1 MILYE
6 SRKAT
11 AECRKAFIES
21 VYGESESLYES
32 VFKNAADFEAFM
44 NTLVKP
50 ALPEGW
56 EMSGDIVVDDNG
68 VTRDDVILYKE
79 LEDGAFCVLSASIV
93 DGKPWVA
100 PEYAIELTNTKNP
113 EEENEEEDS
122 SYVFSSDDLQE
133 FNSIYNSMVNEYVG
147 RSYDFGTEHDPL
159 KALTSFVGVDAEDKD
174 SLRSALANKLREE
187 QPNDRVATSA
197 VPEENKDSVEAEGE
211 QPESQSVEDDDL
223 IDDSVKQEA
232 KNAIDSWS

>member
-11 AECRKAFIES
+11 AACRKSFIES

-32 VFKNAADFEAFM
+32 VFKDAADLEAFM

-79 LEDGAFCVLSASIV
+79 LEDGAFCVLSASLV

-100 PEYAIELTNTKNP
+100 PEYSIELTNTKNP

-147 RSYDFGTEHDPL
+147 RSYDFGTERDPL

-174 SLRSALANKLREE
+174 SLRFALANKVRDE
-187 QPNDRVATSA
+187 QPNDRVAEPA
-197 VPEENKDSVEAEGE
+197 VPAENENSASAEGE
-211 QPESQSVEDDDL
+211 QQEEKPVEDEDL
-223 IDDSVKQEA
+223 ISDSVKQEA
-232 KNAIDSWS
+232 KNEIESWS